1 MSSSRSSSVAARS
14 AGPAGGRRLAD
25 RKDGLVWSILPRARK
40 CVLRCVPEIRHR
52 ARLSDQ
58 HARRRPSGLPRK
70 HAAVLAR
77 GHDVD
82 SEMAHRAQLS
92 PLGKRDEAAEAAP
105 RDVLEE
111 HALHGILRAEP
122 EDLLAPGLNELGRQV
137 RNSRRRFRTFTRP
150 RNHGSFETSQ
160 WS

>member
-1 MSSSRSSSVAARS
+1 MSSSRSSSVAAREP
-14 AGPAGGRRLAD
+14 GPAGGRRLAD
-25 RKDGLVWSILPRARK
+25 REDGLTRPILPRTRK
-40 CVLRCVPEIRHR
+40 RVLRRVPEIRHR
-52 ARLSDQ
+52 ARLADQ
-58 HARRRPSGLPRK
+58 HARRRPAGLPRE
-70 HAAVLAR
+70 HAAALAR

-82 SEMAHRAQLS
+82 PEVAQRAQLS
-92 PLGKRDEAAEAAP
+92 ALGTRDEAAEAAP

-122 EDLLAPGLNELGRQV
+122 EDLLALGLDELGRQA
-137 RNSRRRFRTFTRP
+137 RNCRRRFRTFTRP